1 MIRDR
6 RPEDLDHLVRSAAG
20 EVSRAWL
27 EEVDAEVSWV
37 FDQAPVRAA
46 PTRRV
51 IGHVQVHR
59 SAAGHVGEALVVG
72 RMFVTS
78 GPHRVG
84 VARFLLREALAYVDA
99 AGTSPLVDATVVG
112 LVPLSTLVRHRLVAD
127 MTDSGEVFARR

>member
-20 EVSRAWL
+20 ELSLAWL
-27 EEVDAEVSWV
+27 EDVDAEASWV
-37 FDQAPVRAA
+37 FDQAPVSAA

-59 SAAGHVGEALVVG
+59 STAAHVGEALVIG
-72 RMFVTS
+72 RMYVTP

-99 AGTSPLVDATVVG
+99 AGTSPVVDATVVG
-112 LVPLSTLVRHRLVAD
+112 LVPSSTLARHRLVVD
-127 MTDSGEVFARR
+127 QTDSGEVFAHR

>member
-1 MIRDR
+1 VIRRRRHEDVDR
-6 RPEDLDHLVRSAAG
+6 LVEASSG

-27 EEVDAEVSWV
+27 EEVAAEMSWV
-37 FDQAPVRAA
+37 FDQAPVSAA

-59 SAAGHVGEALVVG
+59 SAAAHVGEALVVG
-72 RMFVTS
+72 RMIVTL

-99 AGTSPLVDATVVG
+99 AGTSPVVDATVVG
-112 LVPLSTLVRHRLVAD
+112 LVPVSTLVRHRLDAD
-127 MTDSGEVFARR
+127 LTDSGEVFARR